1 TRPLLRAGGR
11 RSDTKNLAAGT
22 TYHHNRFENVE
33 SRFPSQRRGLSHI
46 YNNYFNNVF
55 ISGINVRMGGVAKI
69 ESNYFENIK
78 NPVNSRDS
86 SEIGYWDL
94 INNYIGSGITW
105 TTPDGSKPYVNA
117 INWVSSKVFPEPL
130 GSMYTVTPAAQVKA
144 KVIATAGAGKIW
156 PSDRQ
161 RVAASTHIPGLSG
174 DVLTP

>member
-1 TRPLLRAGGR
+1 MHHVTVSYNYVYNYQKVAFNGYSD
-11 RSDTKNLAAGT
+11 SDTKNLAAGT

-94 INNYIGSGITW
+94 INNYIGQRHHLDHAGRQQ
-105 TTPDGSKPYVNA
+105 A
-117 INWVSSKVFPEPL
+117 LRQCHQL
-130 GSMYTVTPAAQVKA
+130 GELQGVPGAAGLHVHRHPG
-144 KVIATAGAGKIW
+144 GAG
-156 PSDRQ
+156 Q
-161 RVAASTHIPGLSG
+161 GQG
-174 DVLTP
+174 DCHRGCGEDLAE